1 MKKIT
6 ILTLLAM
13 AGMSAFAAP
22 RNRQQAL
29 AVATRHAVSLGLAP
43 KLEAVDYTERL
54 VLGPRKMTAITSG
67 NGLET
72 TTAGEDDISSFYIF
86 NHASEKGYT
95 IVGGDDRLPEIVA
108 YGTEGS
114 FDNKNVPDG
123 LKFYLDL
130 YNERVAALDS
140 EEGEDVVANANTI
153 KRVQGST
160 VPISPMVTVHWDQGE
175 PFYNYC
181 PYYDSSNRGLVGCT
195 AVAMGQVLKYHHPS
209 GTNTYST
216 TIPAYTTYSNS
227 IDVEAITGDR
237 TYNWDNMPNYLSK
250 YSLSK
255 YKEEV
260 AKFLYHVGVSVEM
273 DYGSTSG
280 AWLYAIPNAVRTYF
294 GMDCDATVFT
304 NNYSNAADWIK
315 ILDRSLDAQRPVCIA
330 GYTTDGSGH
339 AFVCDG
345 RNSSGYYHINWGWGG
360 SYDAYV
366 DVTVLNCTDDMQ
378 FCKSIQLVC
387 NMRLQGEAA
396 TTPWQELVD
405 LYEQLS
411 AMVYLTD
418 GTPGSF
424 GATAVSDLQAALA
437 TTKTF
442 IAAGQS
448 SATAV
453 SIQRYKETLTAKNN
467 AVLASRVTY
476 EGRYYFET
484 AIAYNDGNTKAMY
497 DAGTNVAWKTLDKY
511 DEAFVWNLKYNATA
525 GAYEC
530 YNESTGNRITAATQ
544 SKAVSTVIG
553 TSDATTYSILIE
565 PVGYN
570 EEKGWYEEAMHAY
583 NTSGTYAYYHQ
594 AEHNSG
600 AGTEGNVV
608 GWTLEAAGSH
618 WHLVPAE
625 EIDPNLAVYK
635 TQLNELVELVQG
647 LVDSDVEPLA
657 TTTTEGLIKTADQFY
672 SEYTETS
679 EGNYA
684 GLLDG
689 STSTFWHSKWTGGDV
704 DPGIHYLQVRLLE
717 PEEGLIKMK
726 MTRRPVSVD
735 HITAFQVRA
744 SNDTTDVNSWVDI
757 ATISTPY
764 SSNTETL
771 ERTFIVPGKY
781 KYLRFYIANTYYV
794 ANNVLKPSRGY
805 GHMSEFQLYRSTNEE
820 ESAKLGE
827 LAKAI
832 QEARSKELP
841 TNADILALREAV
853 REYYGDGDV
862 CADEHLSIFDL
873 TTLITLLQGNT
884 PDAETVTLPAKILE
898 ITADVNGDG
907 TLTLSDVQALVEKLI
922 KKLNP

>member
-1 MKKIT
+1 MKR
-6 ILTLLAM
+6 LTVLLLVVLAVLT
-13 AGMSAFAAP
+13 AFAAP
-22 RNRQQAL
+22 RTRQQAML
-29 AVATRHAVSLGLAP
+29 VAKEYARTHGLSQ
-43 KLEAVDYTERL
+43 EVEFVNVERI
-54 VLGPRKMTAITSG
+54 AS
-67 NGLET
+67 
-72 TTAGEDDISSFYIF
+72 TTARKAALATDAAPYYIF
-86 NHASEKGYT
+86 NNIGERGYT

-114 FDNKNVPDG
+114 FDNENVPDG

-140 EEGEDVVANANTI
+140 EEGEDVVVNASTI

-160 VPISPMVTVHWDQGE
+160 VPISPMVTTKWDQGY

-181 PYYDSSNRGLVGCT
+181 PYYDSSNRSLVGCT

-237 TYNWDNMPNYLSK
+237 TYNWDNMKNTASQIVL
-250 YSLSK
+250 LSK

-280 AWLYAIPNAVRTYF
+280 AWLYDIPNAVRTYF

-360 SYDAYV
+360 YYDNYV
-366 DVTVLNCTDDMQ
+366 DITVLNCTDDLQ

-424 GATAVSDLQAALA
+424 DATAVSDLQAALA

-467 AVLASRVTY
+467 AVLASRVPY

-484 AIAYNDGNTKAMY
+484 AISYNDGNTKAMY

-511 DEAFVWNLKYNATA
+511 DEAFIWNIKYNATS
-525 GAYEC
+525 GSYDC

-853 REYYGDGDV
+853 REYCGDGDV

-884 PDAETVTLPAKILE
+884 PDAETVTLPAKVLE
-898 ITADVNGDG
+898 ITSDVNGDG

>member
-1 MKKIT
+1 MKKIS
-6 ILTLLAM
+6 ILTLLAL
-13 AGMSAFAAP
+13 AGLSAFAAP
-22 RNRQQAL
+22 RTRQQAL
-29 AVATRHAVSLGLAP
+29 TIATKHAVSLGLAP
-43 KLEAVDYTERL
+43 QLESVSFSGQTTM
-54 VLGPRKMTAITSG
+54 GPKRVA
-67 NGLET
+67 
-72 TTAGEDDISSFYIF
+72 AADDLSTYYIF
-86 NHASEKGYT
+86 NHAGEKGFT
-95 IVGGDDRLPEIVA
+95 IVGGDDRLPDIVA
-108 YGTEGS
+108 YTTEGN
-114 FDNKNVPDG
+114 FDTEDIADG
-123 LKFYLDL
+123 LRFYLDV
-130 YNERVAALDS
+130 YNERVATLDS
-140 EEGEDVVANANTI
+140 EEGEDVVANASTI

-160 VPISPMVTVHWDQGE
+160 VPISPMVSTKWDQGY

-181 PYYDSSNRGLVGCT
+181 PYYDSSNRSLVGCT

-209 GTNTYST
+209 GTDTYST

-237 TYNWDNMPNYLSK
+237 TYNWDNMKNTASQIVL
-250 YSLSK
+250 LSK

-280 AWLYAIPNAVRTYF
+280 AWLYDIPNAVRTYF

-345 RNSSGYYHINWGWGG
+345 RNSNGYYHINWGWGG

-424 GATAVSDLQAALA
+424 GATAVSDLQTALA
-437 TTKTF
+437 NAKTF
-442 IAAGQS
+442 IDAGQS
-448 SATAV
+448 SATTAT
-453 SIQRYKETLTAKNN
+453 IQRHKETLTTKNN
-467 AVLASRVTY
+467 AVLASRVPY
-476 EGRYYFET
+476 DGRYYFET
-484 AIAYNDGNTKAMY
+484 AIAYSDGNTKAMY

-511 DEAFVWNLKYNATA
+511 DEAFVWNIKYNATS
-525 GAYEC
+525 GSYEC
-530 YNESTGNRITAATQ
+530 YNESTGNRITAASQ

-565 PVGYN
+565 PIGYN
-570 EEKGWYEEAMHAY
+570 SEKGWYEEAMHAY

-625 EIDPNLAVYK
+625 EIDPDIAINK
-635 TQLNELVELVQG
+635 TKMDETVETVAG
-647 LVDSDVEPLA
+647 IRDEVAATLA
-657 TTTTEGLIKTADQFY
+657 TTATDALIQTANQFY

-704 DPGIHYLQVRLLE
+704 TAGTHYLQVRLLE
-717 PEEGLIKMK
+717 PEEGLLKMT

-820 ESAKLGE
+820 ESTKLGE

-832 QEARSKELP
+832 QDARSKEQP
-841 TNADILALREAV
+841 TKDDILALREAV
-853 REYYGDGDV
+853 RKYYGDGDV
-862 CADEHLSIFDL
+862 CADEHVSVLDL
-873 TTLITLLQGNT
+873 TMLITLLQGIT
-884 PDAETVTLPAKILE
+884 PSEDITQLPPKVLE

-907 TLTLSDVQALVEKLI
+907 TIDMADIQALLNILI
-922 KKLNP
+922 KNKN